1 MTTGIDL
8 RSIAV
13 DLNSCPTV
21 GRQQS
26 SAILLETTD
35 YSELLRKIA
44 GINVLS
50 ITCSIVCIGF
60 DLIFTLITLGMGA
73 SNQSSCPIEP
83 RIPIYL
89 IVFACVNLVSIC
101 FSIIACIIHNREK
114 DQNMI
119 GFYYV
124 HCSAIIIIILQLFNF
139 IWLII
144 GSIWVFSIF
153 NDVQYIQANQLKT
166 YCQANI
172 YQFTI
177 VSIILQYV
185 LPIVLCCCKNIPF
198 HF

>member
-13 DLNSCPTV
+13 DLNHCPTV
-21 GRQQS
+21 GRQET
-26 SAILLETTD
+26 IDLERTD
-35 YSELLRKIA
+35 YSKILRKIA

-50 ITCSIVCIGF
+50 LTCSIICIIF
-60 DLIFTLITLGMGA
+60 DLIFTLITLGIGA

-89 IVFACVNLVSIC
+89 IVFACINLISLC
-101 FSIIACIIHNREK
+101 FSISSCIIHNRKK
-114 DQNMI
+114 DQHII

-124 HCSAIIIIILQLFNF
+124 HCSAILIIIFQLFNF
-139 IWLII
+139 IWVII
-144 GSIWVFSIF
+144 GSIWIFSIF
-153 NDVQYIQANQLKT
+153 NDVQYTQANYPKT

-172 YQFTI
+172 YQFAV

-185 LPIVLCCCKNIPF
+185 LPFVLCCCKNIPF